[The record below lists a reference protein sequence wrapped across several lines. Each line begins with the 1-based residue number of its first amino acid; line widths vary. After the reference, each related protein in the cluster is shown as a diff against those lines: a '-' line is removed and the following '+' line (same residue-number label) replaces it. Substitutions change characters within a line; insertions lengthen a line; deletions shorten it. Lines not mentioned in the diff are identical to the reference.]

1 MTSYLHA
8 KEDFGHSKKLVRLS
22 DIMISETESVLE
34 NKWAVFPRH
43 IELAFSVGK
52 EGLSKPVVLKPKND
66 KYEMAF
72 GGNRLKVAQ
81 INGFT
86 HVDAIVVTTD
96 AEVRTLHD
104 LMTELPPHEG
114 KSPTHGGKH
123 S

>member
-1 MTSYLHA
+1 MSYLDA
-8 KEDFGHSKKLVRLS
+8 KEDFGYEKKLVRLS

-43 IELAFSVGK
+43 IELAYSIGK
-52 EGLSKPVVLKPKND
+52 EGLSKPVVLKPKGD
-66 KYEMAF
+66 KYEMTF

-86 HVDAIVVTTD
+86 HVDAIVVKTD
-96 AEVRTLHD
+96 VEVKELHN

-114 KSPTHGGKH
+114 KAFSHGGKH